1 MTVLHESHECYI
13 QQCNEC
19 GAVLKY
25 SLHDIHIANEPFFV
39 DDQQWGASY
48 DAIVCPCCKRLLV
61 ATKNWFYDAFLPQKF
76 ATTQAKLH

>member
-1 MTVLHESHECYI
+1 MTVLHESPEYYI

-25 SLHDIHIANEPFFV
+25 SLHDIHIANEQFFV
-39 DDQQWGASY
+39 DDQPWLASY

-61 ATKNWFYDAFLPQKF
+61 ATKNWFYDAFLPQKPL
-76 ATTQAKLH
+76 AT